1 MGRSAEAGVE
11 GEQNKDTAQEQE
23 NLRRDLEEL
32 REEWYKESGKLGDVA
47 SLDQAGEE
55 MKGAAGDLRR
65 DQPRAAQPQGELAA
79 EALGNA
85 ISEVEGK
92 MAGIAAS
99 MVEQLGEQAGGL
111 ARGQRQLGESTDQA
125 QPGDGERLKE
135 TQEQLNQMIEE
146 LLEDI
151 DQTARA
157 MGGFNENATEDL
169 LKEAR
174 ESREGGIE
182 RSGKRAENS
191 LLYEAFP
198 QAKKEEDKVAENLEE
213 LEEGLEQVEN
223 KLRNLGNGALQE
235 LAERLQRN
243 LEELPGLG
251 DEELREES
259 KELAKAIGS
268 MPNASEDERLQNLT
282 QFFEQMGFSEE
293 PSKGKSMAAAAMTE
307 ALELVEQFF
316 WQNAKQDLLK
326 RNLETSSAPN
336 RYKRQVEEY
345 FRRIAEG
352 E

>member
-1 MGRSAEAGVE
+1 MQKQKSKGKGKPSESEETASDEQEPQEQEPGKDPAEQLHEQAIDLDKLKEMENRQKGLNREMGRSAEAGVE
-11 GEQNKDTAQEQE
+11 GEKNKETAQEQE

-65 DQPRAAQPQGELAA
+65 DQPRSAQPQGELAA

-92 MAGIAAS
+92 MAGIASS
-99 MVEQLGEQAGGL
+99 MVEQLGKQAGGL

-174 ESREGGIE
+174 ESREGGIG

-198 QAKKEEDKVAENLEE
+198 QAKKEEDKVAENLED

-235 LAERLQRN
+235 LAERLQRKW
-243 LEELPGLG
+243 ELPGLG
-251 DEELREES
+251 DEELREEA
-259 KELAKAIGS
+259 KELAK
-268 MPNASEDERLQNLT
+268 P
-282 QFFEQMGFSEE
+282 
-293 PSKGKSMAAAAMTE
+293 
-307 ALELVEQFF
+307 
-316 WQNAKQDLLK
+316 
-326 RNLETSSAPN
+326 
-336 RYKRQVEEY
+336 
-345 FRRIAEG
+345 
-352 E
+352 

>member
-1 MGRSAEAGVE
+1 
-11 GEQNKDTAQEQE
+11 
-23 NLRRDLEEL
+23 
-32 REEWYKESGKLGDVA
+32 
-47 SLDQAGEE
+47 
-55 MKGAAGDLRR
+55 
-65 DQPRAAQPQGELAA
+65 
-79 EALGNA
+79 
-85 ISEVEGK
+85 
-92 MAGIAAS
+92 
-99 MVEQLGEQAGGL
+99 
-111 ARGQRQLGESTDQA
+111 
-125 QPGDGERLKE
+125 
-135 TQEQLNQMIEE
+135 MIEE

-174 ESREGGIE
+174 ESREGGIRE
-182 RSGKRAENS
+182 DQESGGKFF
-191 LLYEAFP
+191 LYEAFP
-198 QAKKEEDKVAENLEE
+198 QAKKEEDKVAENLED

-251 DEELREES
+251 DEELREEA

-268 MPNASEDERLQNLT
+268 MPNASEDERLQNLDPV
-282 QFFEQMGFSEE
+282 FEQMGFSEE

-326 RNLETSSAPN
+326 RNLETSSAPQSLQ
-336 RYKRQVEEY
+336 KAGGGIFSQDC
-345 FRRIAEG
+345 G
-352 E
+352 G